1 MEQSSKRT
9 EFCIILYKLTLF
21 MVVCCNV
28 FPGSGLC
35 NQAQINSDEGH
46 LISEDQL
53 QIILSNVENNLGRIN
68 TLKTKLVQEK
78 NIALFSEP
86 VLSQGIL
93 LFKSPGN
100 IRFEFFTPFQSV
112 LLVDDHKVAT
122 FEMFNGKWKQI
133 DSGSKKIMGIIL
145 DHIAAWVK
153 GQFNRD
159 NLYRISGQYRQNSNH
174 GYTIILEPIAKEFK
188 KFIQAFELGINSD
201 MNRLDFIIIRE
212 SGNDYTKIS
221 FFDDRINIP
230 LDDIYFSGDVKPL
243 SPVPQW

>member
-1 MEQSSKRT
+1 MEKSSKRT
-9 EFCIILYKLTLF
+9 GFRMILYTLTLF
-21 MVVCCNV
+21 MVVCCNL
-28 FPGSGLC
+28 FPGSGVC
-35 NQAQINSDEGH
+35 TEAQINSEEGH
-46 LISEDQL
+46 LISEDRL

-68 TLKTKLVQEK
+68 TLKTKLIQEK

-122 FEMFNGKWKQI
+122 FEMFNGRWKQI
-133 DSGSKKIMGIIL
+133 DSGSKKMMGIIL

-159 NLYRISGQYRQNSNH
+159 NLYRISGRYRQNSKR
-174 GYTIILEPIAKEFK
+174 GCTIILEPRAKEFK
-188 KFIQAFELGINSD
+188 NFIQAFELGINSD
-201 MNRLDFIIIRE
+201 MDRLDYIIIRE

-230 LDDIYFSGDVKPL
+230 LDDIYFAGDIKLL